1 MKWYKDIP
9 DEGDLVV
16 ITLTDIDQN
25 SAYAE
30 LDEYEDLSGL
40 IHISEVSR
48 SWVQD
53 INKELSE
60 GEKTVAQVVEAEDEN
75 NISLS
80 IKRVNDKQKREA
92 MSRWN
97 KEQKAEE
104 FIEQVAEKLGMDKET
119 AIEEIA
125 FPMQR
130 KFDSSFHGFEISVGK
145 EDQLEDLFD
154 DETLT
159 AVQEVAEDNI
169 DLKKEKLEGEIE
181 LRFTQSNGLERIKKA
196 VANDHDGVEIKYVS
210 APNYSITAWGR
221 TKELAKKK
229 MDRTLDQVRDK
240 AEELDGEF
248 EFSKA

>member
-154 DETLT
+154 EETLE

-181 LRFTQSNGLERIKKA
+181 LRFNQSNGLERIKKA
-196 VANDHDGVEIKYVS
+196 VKNNHDGVEIKYVS

-229 MDRTLDQVRDK
+229 MDKTLDQVRSK

>member
-1 MKWYKDIP
+1 MKWYKEIP

-154 DETLT
+154 EETLT

-181 LRFTQSNGLERIKKA
+181 LRFNQSNGLERIKKA
-196 VANDHDGVEIKYVS
+196 VANDHEGVEIKYVS

-229 MDRTLDQVRDK
+229 MDKTLDQVRNK

>member
-16 ITLTDIDQN
+16 ITLSDIDQN

-48 SWVQD
+48 SWIQD

-60 GEKTVAQVVEAEDEN
+60 GEKTVAQVIEAEDEN

-92 MSRWN
+92 MTRWN
-97 KEQKAEE
+97 KEQKAED
-104 FIEQVAEKLGMDKET
+104 FIEEVADKLGMDTEE
-119 AIEEIA
+119 AIEKVA

-145 EDQLEDLFD
+145 EEELEELFD
-154 DETLT
+154 EETLK

-169 DLKKEKLEGEIE
+169 DLKKEKLEGEVEI
-181 LRFTQSNGLERIKKA
+181 RFNQSNGLEHIKEALK
-196 VANDHDGVEIKYVS
+196 DDTDGVEIKYVS
-210 APNYSITAWGR
+210 APNYSITTWGR

-229 MDRTLDQVRDK
+229 MDKTVEKVREK
-240 AEELDGEF
+240 TQELDGEF
-248 EFSKA
+248 EFSRA

>member
-48 SWVQD
+48 SWIQD
-53 INKELSE
+53 INKELNE
-60 GEKTVAQVVEAEDEN
+60 GEKTVAQVVEAEDED

-104 FIEQVAEKLGMDKET
+104 FVEEVAEELGMDKDE

-125 FPMQR
+125 FPMQEE
-130 KFDSSFHGFEISVGK
+130 FGSSFHGFEISVGK
-145 EDQLEDLFD
+145 ENQLQELFD
-154 DETLT
+154 EEVVE
-159 AVQEVAEDNI
+159 AIQKVAENNI
-169 DLKKEKLEGEIE
+169 DLKKEKLEGEVE
-181 LRFTQSNGLERIKKA
+181 LTFNQSDGLERIQETLE
-196 VANDHDGVEIKYVS
+196 NEMDGVEIKYVS
-210 APNYSITAWGR
+210 APNYTITTWGR
-221 TKELAKKK
+221 TKELAKEK
-229 MDRTLDQVRDK
+229 MDKTVDQVREK
-240 AEELDGEF
+240 TQELDGNF
-248 EFSKA
+248 EFSRA

>member
-9 DEGDLVV
+9 DEGDFVV

-104 FIEQVAEKLGMDKET
+104 FIEEVAEELSMDLEE

-125 FPMQR
+125 FPMQEE
-130 KFDSSFHGFEISVGK
+130 FGSSFHGFEISVGK

-154 DETLT
+154 EEVVD
-159 AVQEVAEDNI
+159 AIQKVAENNI
-169 DLKKEKLEGEIE
+169 DLKKEKLEGEVE
-181 LRFTQSNGLERIKKA
+181 LNFYQGNGLERIQEA
-196 VANDHDGVEIKYVS
+196 LVNDMDGVEIKYVS
-210 APNYSITAWGR
+210 APNYAITTWGR
-221 TKELAKKK
+221 TKELAKEK
-229 MDRTLDQVRDK
+229 MDKTIEQVREK
-240 AEELDGEF
+240 TQELDGKF
-248 EFSKA
+248 EFSRA

>member
-104 FIEQVAEKLGMDKET
+104 FIEQVAEKLGMDTET

-145 EDQLEDLFD
+145 EEQLDELFD
-154 DETLT
+154 DETLE

-181 LRFTQSNGLERIKKA
+181 LRFTQSDGLERIKKA
-196 VANDHDGVEIKYVS
+196 VKNDHDGVEIKYVS
-210 APNYSITAWGR
+210 APNYSVTAWGR

-240 AEELDGEF
+240 AEELDGQF

>member
-30 LDEYEDLSGL
+30 LDEYEDLTGL

-154 DETLT
+154 EETLE

-181 LRFTQSNGLERIKKA
+181 LRFNQSNGLERIKKA
-196 VANDHDGVEIKYVS
+196 VANDHEGVEIKYVS

-229 MDRTLDQVRDK
+229 MDKTLDQVRSK